1 MIGALYV
8 FIIFMGLLFVSS
20 CLLNH
25 ESTSTR
31 SSIRRI
37 GKYLSSGLVSL
48 GFAALI
54 CLVHFLL
61 VGTGNNEHFRVEYG
75 LPNNNAWAYIGYAF
89 LHADWRHLVGNV
101 GGLLICGGLI
111 EEKVGRGWFMVFIL
125 ICIPLGGYLSVMSA
139 PIFINSPWNDG
150 FTSVGFSIVG
160 HGIFILCTYLI
171 IVGIFRKA
179 WFKRMARMTRTFG
192 GIARTEGPSAIFAMG
207 RAKILLPLRE
217 YEPRFNPFLWSART
231 NRVVALASFLFV
243 FSIGVDDGSPE
254 SVLGHSVGL
263 VLGAIA
269 VMACLLRQ
277 RLRYSE

>member
-1 MIGALYV
+1 M
-8 FIIFMGLLFVSS
+8 
-20 CLLNH
+20 
-25 ESTSTR
+25 
-31 SSIRRI
+31 
-37 GKYLSSGLVSL
+37 
-48 GFAALI
+48 
-54 CLVHFLL
+54 
-61 VGTGNNEHFRVEYG
+61 
-75 LPNNNAWAYIGYAF
+75 PNNNTWAYIGYAF

-111 EEKVGRGWFMVFIL
+111 EEMVGRGWFMVFIL
-125 ICIPLGGYLSVMSA
+125 ICIPLGGYLSVISA

-160 HGIFILCTYLI
+160 HGIF
-171 IVGIFRKA
+171 RKA
-179 WFKRMARMTRTFG
+179 CFKRMASMTRTFG

-217 YEPRFNPFLWSART
+217 YEPQFNPFLWSART